1 MIGWKGTYVDDF
13 RDTLSDTKFCHFYQC
28 LLNPTSNSHL
38 NYVPAMFKYIPIL
51 NDPINPGE
59 VVDGINKLDKGKAAR
74 VYSIPP
80 GVLKILPDEWILVI
94 IFLFNLVFLGLYPNQ
109 WAISKVFN
117 IY

>member
-1 MIGWKGTYVDDF
+1 MWMISEIPYRIESF
-13 RDTLSDTKFCHFYQC
+13 ANSSSSSSR
-28 LLNPTSNSHL
+28 LNPTSNSHL

-51 NDPINPGE
+51 NDPTNLGE
-59 VVDGINKLDKGKAAR
+59 VVDGINKLDKGKAAG

-109 WAISKVFN
+109 CAISKVFN